1 MGWSIK
7 IGTLFGIDLKVHFSF
22 LFILILGAY
31 SFGGGAGPLY
41 GVLVTLALFS
51 IVLLHELGHSVAAIW
66 YGISVKDIILLPI
79 GGVARLERMPEKPV
93 QELVIALAGPAVN
106 VVLAALLLPT
116 ILAMNVAQSQS
127 LFFRPSLEPGVQGL
141 LTRLLIANIVLLVFN
156 MIPAFPLD
164 GGRVFRAFL
173 GFFIN
178 YNQATKIAVY
188 VGRFFALLM
197 GVYALFTGQF
207 IMAIIALF
215 IFGAGGQEGQ
225 AVAARSLLKGVLAQQ
240 ALSNRPIALSP
251 DATVGQAASI
261 MLQNTQSNY
270 AVLDSITGQFLGAVT
285 NQSISEAMQNGQW
298 HTPITNIMYQAHT
311 IPKIETTTPLDE
323 VQDKI
328 SSTTGAVGAVYEGLH
343 FKGLI
348 TNDDIYRIFRYLSQ
362 NRRSARKM
370 AA

>member
-1 MGWSIK
+1 MGWSLK

-22 LFILILGAY
+22 LLILIWGAY
-31 SFGGGAGPLY
+31 NFGGDAGPLY
-41 GVLVTLALFS
+41 GILVTVALFS

-93 QELVIALAGPAVN
+93 QELVVAIAGPAVN
-106 VVLAALLLPT
+106 VILAALLLPI
-116 ILAMNVAQSQS
+116 ILAINVAQSQPV
-127 LFFRPSLEPGVQGL
+127 FFGSNLEPGVQGFLTFL
-141 LTRLLIANIVLLVFN
+141 LLANISLLIFN

-173 GFFIN
+173 GFFLD
-178 YNQATKIAVY
+178 YGKATKVAIT
-188 VGRFFALLM
+188 VGRILALLM
-197 GVYALFTGQF
+197 GLYGFFTGQI
-207 IMAIIALF
+207 IMAVVALF

-225 AVAARSLLKGVLAQQ
+225 TVAARNLLKGVLAQQ
-240 ALSNRPIALSP
+240 ALSERPIALSP

-261 MLQNTQSNY
+261 MLQNSQSNY
-270 AVLDSITGQFLGAVT
+270 AVLDSISGQFLGAVT
-285 NQSISEAMQNGQW
+285 NQSISEAMQSGQW
-298 HTPITNIMYQAHT
+298 HTRITDIMYQASN

-328 SSTTGAVGAVYEGLH
+328 SATTGSVGAVYEGLH

-348 TNDDIYRIFRYLSQ
+348 TSNDIYRVFRYLSQ
-362 NRRSARKM
+362 NRPSAGRM